1 MSSTNAAINP
11 ETTHSGRDSLS
22 PSAGRAGASPGPWR
36 STSLAAR
43 SPSPSYSNSFRD
55 SDSTGH
61 SHRSHAGAN
70 SSEQRQRPHPV
81 ASSSSGGWSSR
92 RGNERSQG
100 DLHSNTL
107 SSSAFGSFSRSTNTL
122 SSSPSVGAGAAATS
136 PGAGAGGLGAGA
148 SANVQ
153 KQPLNMEDLAA
164 KFADSKEAKE
174 KFAALQLSPAL
185 APADKER
192 RTPMGSFV
200 PPSSHFAH
208 IKVQRTAS
216 LNQNAHSPLLTRGAG
231 GRLQPGH
238 VAQSTEMRRT
248 ASHNNAFSSGLG
260 TSLGSSSGALDHSS
274 SGHLNGSSSTSTS
287 PTTANGSH
295 SIIGGGGGGGHG
307 SSAQLAPFS
316 LSQLA
321 PRAPRRSSP
330 QPPEHRLPSPQDQVL
345 QAPTSTP
352 SPLTADKHPLQH
364 TWTLYYDVNTGYNN
378 RHGSSNQNY
387 ENNLKELGT
396 FSTVELF
403 ARYFN
408 WIEKPHKMEHN
419 TNYHMFKDGIKPM
432 WEDPANAN
440 GGRWVINLL
449 SKNTEL
455 LDRYWMEL
463 AYSLVGEQLDAGDDI
478 CGAVLSRRPKADRLA
493 VWVRD
498 KENVEAVN
506 GIGKR
511 LVRILDLAKENIS
524 LDFLITTET
533 RSSGPPKN
541 YITLDTIRS
550 ELAEEARRAASTPQ
564 SSSPETPTLT
574 VDSISATPAS
584 ATAPSPGT
592 PPCIHVEG
600 DMDKEEPVKENPGGG
615 AGLLISVEGK
625 DGAF

>member
-1 MSSTNAAINP
+1 MHRNGVFGPIAGASFSRTIRILRMAWHGGGRTERAQRLNQQRDGSRGPKEKKGLLHSSSLFISPRLFSWFLPTPSSRCPCFLLAMSSTNAAINP

-22 PSAGRAGASPGPWR
+22 PSAGRTGASPSPWR

-55 SDSTGH
+55 SDSTGS
-61 SHRSHAGAN
+61 SHRSHSGAN

-81 ASSSSGGWSSR
+81 ASSGGWSSR

-122 SSSPSVGAGAAATS
+122 SSSPSVGAGAAAATS
-136 PGAGAGGLGAGA
+136 PGAGAGGLGAGAGA

-216 LNQNAHSPLLTRGAG
+216 LNQNAHSPLLTRGMYHSSSVCCSISHHALLHTVASLTGVLLSCPTGAG

-295 SIIGGGGGGGHG
+295 STILGGGGGGHG

-330 QPPEHRLPSPQDQVL
+330 QPPEYRLPSPQDQVL

-364 TWTLYYDVNTGYNN
+364 TWQVSATCDFFFFLFFIVEGPTRPITVATNGLRPHHSANRTLYYDVNTGYNN

-396 FSTVELF
+396 FSTASVWMGSIDTWFTFCFPPPLSPHDSLLF
-403 ARYFN
+403 
-408 WIEKPHKMEHN
+408 I
-419 TNYHMFKDGIKPM
+419 
-432 WEDPANAN
+432 PAL
-440 GGRWVINLL
+440 GRVHLGRTVCSLL
-449 SKNTEL
+449 Q
-455 LDRYWMEL
+455 LDR
-463 AYSLVGEQLDAGDDI
+463 
-478 CGAVLSRRPKADRLA
+478 
-493 VWVRD
+493 
-498 KENVEAVN
+498 EA
-506 GIGKR
+506 
-511 LVRILDLAKENIS
+511 
-524 LDFLITTET
+524 
-533 RSSGPPKN
+533 
-541 YITLDTIRS
+541 
-550 ELAEEARRAASTPQ
+550 PQ
-564 SSSPETPTLT
+564 
-574 VDSISATPAS
+574 D
-584 ATAPSPGT
+584 GT
-592 PPCIHVEG
+592 
-600 DMDKEEPVKENPGGG
+600 
-615 AGLLISVEGK
+615 
-625 DGAF
+625 